1 MKRLEI
7 AITEPVNCAP
17 ICPAPV
23 SMPENLIAEI
33 EDPERPGGEQCN
45 QKVDCRQ
52 PGQLVIDCKKK
63 KLQKTKGKKNGR

>member
-23 SMPENLIAEI
+23 SMQGNLIAEI
-33 EDPERPGGEQCN
+33 EDPERPGEN
-45 QKVDCRQ
+45 NAF
-52 PGQLVIDCKKK
+52 KKAVAGS
-63 KLQKTKGKKNGR
+63 LASW